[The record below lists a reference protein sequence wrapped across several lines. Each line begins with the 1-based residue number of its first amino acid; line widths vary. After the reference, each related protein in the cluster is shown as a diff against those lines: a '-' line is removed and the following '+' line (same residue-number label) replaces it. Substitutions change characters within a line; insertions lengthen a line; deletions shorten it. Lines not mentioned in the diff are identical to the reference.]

1 MNDTF
6 STKEKIMST
15 ALKLFCRGG
24 YDGVGIQEIVDSCSI
39 TKPTLYYYFG
49 SKAGLLRAIL
59 DFYGNRLYDRLS
71 KAGEYNHDFIKHLTD
86 ILKVYIEF
94 SLENPDFFYFYNTL
108 EFYAA
113 ESEAFKIHSELGYKI
128 TEIYCSLFTKSVQ
141 EFGNMKGYEILFS
154 KTFQGLISAAANLIL
169 KGELQYSEDTVYRI
183 IRSFI
188 YGVAN

>member
-1 MNDTF
+1 MNDTA
-6 STKEKIMST
+6 STKEKIIFT
-15 ALKLFCRGG
+15 ALKLFCKGG
-24 YDGVGIQEIVDSCSI
+24 YDGVGIQEIVDSCGI

-59 DFYGNRLYDRLS
+59 EFYGNSLYAELS

-86 ILKVYIEF
+86 ILKAHIEF
-94 SLENPDFFYFYNTL
+94 SIENPEFFYFYNTL
-108 EFYAA
+108 EFYAS
-113 ESEAFKIHSELGYKI
+113 ENEAFKIHSELGNKI
-128 TEIYCSLFTKSVQ
+128 SGVYRTLFTKSVT

-154 KTFQGLISAAANLIL
+154 KTFQGLTGATTNLIL
-169 KGELQYSEDTVYRI
+169 KGELEYSEDTVYRV